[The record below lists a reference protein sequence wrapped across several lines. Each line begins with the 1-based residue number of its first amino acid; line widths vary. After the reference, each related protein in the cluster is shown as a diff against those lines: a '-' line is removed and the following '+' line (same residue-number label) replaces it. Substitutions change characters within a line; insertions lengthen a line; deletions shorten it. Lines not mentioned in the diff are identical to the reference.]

1 MKSQMNRRFPHLVRH
16 SQIFKLSE
24 DTYEL
29 QVRIF
34 VVALSDFEVVRW
46 HFFSFKINYGSLSRL
61 EHVEKELLFT
71 HHTQP
76 TKQMSILS
84 YINK

>member
-34 VVALSDFEVVRW
+34 VVALSDFEVVR
-46 HFFSFKINYGSLSRL
+46 
-61 EHVEKELLFT
+61 
-71 HHTQP
+71 
-76 TKQMSILS
+76 
-84 YINK
+84 